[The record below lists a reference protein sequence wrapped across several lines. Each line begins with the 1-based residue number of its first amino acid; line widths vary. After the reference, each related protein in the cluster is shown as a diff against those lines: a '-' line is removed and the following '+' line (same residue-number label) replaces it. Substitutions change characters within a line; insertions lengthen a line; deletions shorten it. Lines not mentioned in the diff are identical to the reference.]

1 MNKMSLKLV
10 YFEGC
15 PNAKLAETR
24 LTEAGIEFEKICQ
37 DSLAQ
42 DSPYKKYSSPTL
54 FMGEAIVFGAA
65 TGTDDGCSLA
75 LPDVPSLQMRLQKM
89 SQQR

>member
-1 MNKMSLKLV
+1 MSKVSLKLV

-24 LTEAGIEFEKICQ
+24 LNQAGIEFERICQ

-54 FMGEAIVFGAA
+54 LLGEAIVFGAA
-65 TGTDDGCSLA
+65 TGTDGGCSLD
-75 LPDVPSLQMRLQKM
+75 LPDVPTLKTRLQKM
-89 SQQR
+89 LQHR

>member
-1 MNKMSLKLV
+1 MSKVSLKLV

-24 LTEAGIEFEKICQ
+24 LKEAGIEFDRICQ

-42 DSPYKKYSSPTL
+42 DSPYKSYSSPTL
-54 FMGEAIVFGAA
+54 LMGEAIVFGAA
-65 TGTDDGCSLA
+65 TGTDGGCSLD
-75 LPDVPSLQMRLQKM
+75 LPDVPSLKIRLQKM
-89 SQQR
+89 SR